1 MIPFAEHRPETVS
14 EAVWVEYVRL
24 MTAATYGKVTPPGF
38 ARLTEIYD
46 QARRSSPPG
55 VTWTSGR
62 GVSHDRA
69 TGGA

>member
-46 QARRSSPPG
+46 QAPEIVAAGRDLDFGQRRI
-55 VTWTSGR
+55 
-62 GVSHDRA
+62 A
-69 TGGA
+69 